1 MPSGVPA
8 KMLSVPGDTQL
19 TLPCCFHQ
27 QTSSRKQRLNLYEHQ
42 GPPSRRH
49 QAAGLARH
57 RKSGK
62 LSTVRVRFCCSAK
75 ASLSYRCQSHNFTKP
90 SPVWCYVLVLRDGLA
105 SSAVC
110 VAGAQASRE
119 VPCDASPLF
128 SSRNISKPF
137 ILPPSQDQQLLFD
150 IPKWLSCLSRSLL

>member
-1 MPSGVPA
+1 MLASWAFQDLADLNDLSRVCMMPSGVPA

-27 QTSSRKQRLNLYEHQ
+27 QTSSRKRHLDLYEHQ

-49 QAAGLARH
+49 QAAGLAKH

-62 LSTVRVRFCCSAK
+62 LSTVKVRFCCTAK

-110 VAGAQASRE
+110 VGGWSASVAGGSVRR
-119 VPCDASPLF
+119 VPAVF
-128 SSRNISKPF
+128 VA
-137 ILPPSQDQQLLFD
+137 
-150 IPKWLSCLSRSLL
+150 